1 MALQLFRT
9 SYFIVLLWV
18 ADLLFS
24 SSVPLLTLF
33 VHCFPNQ
40 SREVFPELQGH
51 LARRR
56 CDRLT
61 SMISPN
67 LNSLTGGLSGNS
79 KLVAGYYQGFKI
91 EVRNKYKYEKTY
103 FAAITS
109 CTITRA
115 QSRRMTTFIF

>member
-1 MALQLFRT
+1 MGRRSFVFGLG
-9 SYFIVLLWV
+9 SIVNFV
-18 ADLLFS
+18 CSLFS
-24 SSVPLLTLF
+24 
-33 VHCFPNQ
+33 NQ

-79 KLVAGYYQGFKI
+79 KLVAGYY
-91 EVRNKYKYEKTY
+91 
-103 FAAITS
+103 
-109 CTITRA
+109 
-115 QSRRMTTFIF
+115 